1 MAILDAIPD
10 WQEYAAL
17 STSAREKLTK
27 EIGRETGM
35 KWRRMKSF
43 SRWGQKLK
51 TAVYQ
56 AADASFVFIP
66 GREVTLGWRGTQ
78 AD

>member
-17 STSAREKLTK
+17 GTRAREKLTQ
-27 EIGRETGM
+27 EIGKETGM
-35 KWRRMKSF
+35 EWRGMKSF

-56 AADASFVFIP
+56 SAGASFVFIP
-66 GREVTLGWRGTQ
+66 GR
-78 AD
+78 